1 MTSYYMNLLSIMFKK
16 NGDTY
21 IPNMNAVLNTDRNSG
36 NNIINSSTNVID
48 NEYIFIGYKVCIIQ
62 H

>member
-1 MTSYYMNLLSIMFKK
+1 MNLLSIMFKK